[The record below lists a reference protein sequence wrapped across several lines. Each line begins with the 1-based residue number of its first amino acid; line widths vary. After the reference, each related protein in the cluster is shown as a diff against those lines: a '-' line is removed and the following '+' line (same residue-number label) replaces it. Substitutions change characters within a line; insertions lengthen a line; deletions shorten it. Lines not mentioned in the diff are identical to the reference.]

1 MDHLRQPYRKIVLF
15 GDQLENGFPAIQE
28 LYRRAP
34 SSIYL
39 QHFLRVATDAARQ
52 SLDRL
57 SSTFEG
63 PRSAS
68 FDSFLTLAE
77 DGGGTKKQGPG
88 SIAQTLLS
96 CVAQLGH
103 LVLLDLVSLSLSFLV
118 LFHGSKRDTQKKTP
132 IVLTRRV

>member
-1 MDHLRQPYRKIVLF
+1 MDHLQQPYRKIVLF
-15 GDQLENGFPAIQE
+15 GDQLENGLLPAIQE
-28 LYRRAP
+28 LYRRTP

-39 QHFLRVATDAARQ
+39 QHFLRVATDAARE

-63 PRSAS
+63 PRSSS

-77 DGGGTKKQGPG
+77 DGTKKQGPG
-88 SIAQTLLS
+88 TVIQTLLS

-103 LVLLDLVSLSLSFLV
+103 LVL
-118 LFHGSKRDTQKKTP
+118 
-132 IVLTRRV
+132 